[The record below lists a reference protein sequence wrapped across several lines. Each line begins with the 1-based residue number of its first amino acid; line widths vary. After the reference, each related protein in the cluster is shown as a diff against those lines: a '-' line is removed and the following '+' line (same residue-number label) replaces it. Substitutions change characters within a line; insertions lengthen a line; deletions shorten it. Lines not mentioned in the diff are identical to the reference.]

1 MIASSSAARLVG
13 RLEQLER
20 FGLAT
25 HAICRR
31 AAALR
36 NTLQRYRR
44 AVCDAATP
52 SSARQL

>member
-1 MIASSSAARLVG
+1 LVG